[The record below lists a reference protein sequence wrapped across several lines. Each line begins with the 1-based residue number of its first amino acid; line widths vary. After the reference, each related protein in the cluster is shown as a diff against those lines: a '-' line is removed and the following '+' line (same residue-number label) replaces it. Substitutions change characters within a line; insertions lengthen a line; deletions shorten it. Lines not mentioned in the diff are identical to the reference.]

1 MQKTFEASQLNV
13 KNYFICNCY
22 KMLFRGTLRS
32 RSSKNLQ
39 NSLKNSKEVQH
50 VRVHFIVKL
59 VQSWITL
66 WESFEISAAC
76 FLFFFKTATSGA
88 LELTILTGKNYFTQP
103 STRSLAAPD
112 LFKMITQS
120 IKFFVFHCHMKT

>member
-1 MQKTFEASQLNV
+1 
-13 KNYFICNCY
+13 
-22 KMLFRGTLRS
+22 MLFRGTLRS

-39 NSLKNSKEVQH
+39 NSFKNSKEVQH
-50 VRVHFIVKL
+50 ARVHFIVKL